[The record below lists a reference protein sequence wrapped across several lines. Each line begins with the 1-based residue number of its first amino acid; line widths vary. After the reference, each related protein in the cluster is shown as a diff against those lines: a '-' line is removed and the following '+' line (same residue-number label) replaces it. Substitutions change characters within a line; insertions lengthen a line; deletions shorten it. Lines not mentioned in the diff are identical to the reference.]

1 MFRRTTL
8 AFWRALRLTL
18 TTVPSG
24 FKRVLYSSS
33 RVSFKGE
40 ALARNK
46 KGSRKL
52 LPNIGMKLLLE
63 RFVFF
68 DIFRSSINS
77 LKIVDSS
84 HVESQ

>member
-1 MFRRTTL
+1 
-8 AFWRALRLTL
+8 
-18 TTVPSG
+18 
-24 FKRVLYSSS
+24 
-33 RVSFKGE
+33 
-40 ALARNK
+40 LARNK

-84 HVESQ
+84 HIESQ